1 MGNVTPNTPAAGV
14 AACVA
19 QVHRIAGLS
28 LLVPHLGRLLDEQDA
43 GAFRPM
49 IGESRLP
56 IPGREAAGGI
66 RPCRDSRAQI
76 HKRPL
81 GRDDIQS
88 SLPAHAT
95 SAGSL
100 GAGYSV
106 RVIDP
111 GALRPSEDLY
121 KSFSTCSEDR

>member
-1 MGNVTPNTPAAGV
+1 
-14 AACVA
+14 
-19 QVHRIAGLS
+19 
-28 LLVPHLGRLLDEQDA
+28 
-43 GAFRPM
+43 M

-56 IPGREAAGGI
+56 IPGREAAGSI
-66 RPCRDSRAQI
+66 RPCGDSRAQI

-88 SLPAHAT
+88 GLPAHAA

-121 KSFSTCSEDR
+121 KSFSTCAEDR